1 MSSSIKWV
9 WQDEKYPS
17 FPFDTTK
24 LDRVLTEVTRN
35 TGKLEGTVEALS
47 GENITG
53 IKIETSINEILAS
66 SAIEGEILSRD
77 SVRSSVR
84 KRLDDAFDYS
94 NDRSTHHTDGLV
106 DLLIDTSINHKNL
119 TEDRLHGWHNAL
131 FPSGFSG
138 LLKIDVAKYR
148 KEEMSVVSSKGT
160 QEKVHYIAPPSEVMS
175 KEMEALFKY
184 VNNAKENPYIKSAI
198 VHLWF
203 VLIHPYDDGNGRI
216 TRALANYILSKEL
229 GFNYKFFS
237 ISTAVKNDLK
247 GYYDILE
254 RSGNLFYNRDFDFT
268 EWILWHTNMI
278 NTAIDISLSNIKIV
292 TDKTKFWDRARDKSI
307 NEHQEKVIRKLLDA
321 GKDGFEGDLTNK
333 KYRAITK
340 TSAATANRHIKDLL
354 DKKILREVE
363 GHSGRSVRYGILWD
377 SH

>member
-1 MSSSIKWV
+1 MDNVIKWV

-17 FPFDTTK
+17 FPFDIVK
-24 LDRVLTEVTRN
+24 LDKALTDATRN
-35 TGKLEGTVEALS
+35 TGRLEGTVAALS
-47 GENITG
+47 VENITG
-53 IKIETSINEILAS
+53 IKIETSISEILAS

-77 SVRSSVR
+77 SVRSSVQ
-84 KRLDDAFDYS
+84 KRLDDAFDYN

-106 DLLIDTSINHKNL
+106 DLLIDTSINHDNL
-119 TEDRLHGWHNAL
+119 KEERLHGWHNAL
-131 FPSGFSG
+131 FPTGFSG

-148 KEEMSVVSSKGT
+148 KEEMSVISSKGT

-175 KEMEALFKY
+175 KEMEALFSY

-198 VHLWF
+198 AHLWF
-203 VLIHPYDDGNGRI
+203 VFIHPYNDGNGRI
-216 TRALANYILSKEL
+216 TRALTNYILSKEL
-229 GFNYKFFS
+229 GFDYKFFS

-247 GYYDILE
+247 SYYDVLE

-268 EWILWHTNMI
+268 EWILWHTKMI
-278 NTAIDISLSNIKIV
+278 NTAIDLSLDNIKIV
-292 TDKTKFWDRARDKSI
+292 TDKTRFWDKARDKSL
-307 NEHQEKVIRKLLDA
+307 NVHQEKVIRKLLDA

-354 DKKILREVE
+354 DKDILCEVE

-377 SH
+377 TP

>member
-1 MSSSIKWV
+1 MSSIIKWV

-17 FPFDTTK
+17 FPFNSTK
-24 LDRVLTEVTRN
+24 LAHVLTEVARN

-47 GENITG
+47 DQNITG

-84 KRLDDAFDYS
+84 KRLDDTFDYS

-106 DLLIDTSINHKNL
+106 DLLIDTSINHNNL
-119 TEDRLHGWHNAL
+119 TEERLHGWHNVL

-148 KEEMSVVSSKGT
+148 KEEMSVVSSKGI
-160 QEKVHYIAPPSEVMS
+160 QEKVHYIAPPSEVVS
-175 KEMEALFKY
+175 KEIEGLFAY

-216 TRALANYILSKEL
+216 TRALTNYILSKEL
-229 GFNYKFFS
+229 GFDYKFFS

-268 EWILWHTNMI
+268 EWIHWHTNMI
-278 NTAIDISLSNIKIV
+278 NAAIDISLSNIKIV

-321 GKDGFEGDLTNK
+321 GKNGFEGDLTNK

-363 GHSGRSVRYGILWD
+363 GHSGRSVRYSILWD